1 MNFWINCGFL
11 PQCVYFTFLITV
23 TQTVLVDPPIIPINV
38 PQPGEPGGGALPNV
52 NPSAAALAPPGRR
65 AVTVFPPYLF
75 PRTVPAVCV
84 IFLEPPKPKKYP
96 KPEYGYGYDHPKP
109 VRKPPLPFTTRV
121 KNYFRSLKYR
131 KRHRVAKRDTG
142 YGYGYKTTKKPRI
155 HLQEVVAYERTYGFR
170 CTITLVDRQS
180 CQLGVSCDSEG
191 NRLAEKKRQKRQ
203 AGEEFIADG
212 PPECRTELSPLGCTP
227 LRKAKKL

>member
-1 MNFWINCGFL
+1 M
-11 PQCVYFTFLITV
+11 TFLSV
-23 TQTVLVDPPIIPINV
+23 TQTVLVDPPIIPVNV
-38 PQPGEPGGGALPNV
+38 AQPGEPGGGALPEA

-84 IFLEPPKPKKYP
+84 IFLDIPKSKYP
-96 KPEYGYGYDHPKP
+96 KHEYGYGYHEPKH

-131 KRHRVAKRDTG
+131 RRRHRVAKRDAG
-142 YGYGYKTTKKPRI
+142 YGYPKTTKKPRI

-191 NRLAEKKRQKRQ
+191 NRLAEKKKRQKRQ

-227 LRKAKKL
+227 LRKSKKL